1 MRRAQLQPSLA
12 RSQAVPVPVPVPR
25 WSSRHHRRAFIPSG
39 FSCYLRWA
47 VAAFTAHPERDL
59 AGSLRAG
66 TRPRWLLNYV
76 LTRLI
81 HS

>member
-12 RSQAVPVPVPVPR
+12 QSQAVPVPVP
-25 WSSRHHRRAFIPSG
+25 WLSSRHHRRADSIPSG
-39 FSCYLRWA
+39 FSCYLCRA
-47 VAAFTAHPERDL
+47 VLPFLAHPERDP

-66 TRPRWLLNYV
+66 TRPRWLLNYI